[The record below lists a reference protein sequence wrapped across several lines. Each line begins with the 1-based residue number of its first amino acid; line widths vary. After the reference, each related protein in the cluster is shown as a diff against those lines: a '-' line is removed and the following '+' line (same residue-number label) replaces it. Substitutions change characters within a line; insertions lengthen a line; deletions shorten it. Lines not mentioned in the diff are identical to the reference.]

1 MDKFDGI
8 LRIHPPPLATEH
20 DSMAM
25 VTKIQNTC
33 HMISFKY
40 NTGMK
45 IAGQKFQKEERH
57 VLLKDSMDVVFFIRN
72 LSQNV

>member
-1 MDKFDGI
+1 
-8 LRIHPPPLATEH
+8 
-20 DSMAM
+20 MAM

-45 IAGQKFQKEERH
+45 IAGQKFQKAEKH
-57 VLLKDSMDVVFFIRN
+57 VLLKDSMDAVFFIRN